1 VTSALPRA
9 DDLRLIPLDIDEDG
23 TRSRYLL
30 QPPLL
35 RHDGAIYGGTAIAAS
50 MMAMEAASQRDVLWV
65 TTQFVAPAPNGRV
78 IEMHTDVLASGKR
91 TAQLR
96 VTATIDGAVMYASL
110 GSTGIP
116 REGGL
121 SGQFESMPV
130 VTPPE
135 DSAPRTHG
143 PPRAEAP
150 TEPGWARVC
159 EYLVPEVLS
168 SERGGDGTMAMWTRF
183 RSGRPDDRERAERGA
198 SGIGMSPAQ
207 IAFAAD
213 MVPVAIARGAGK
225 MGAGTSLDNS
235 MRFVGAADTEWALLE
250 LQGNMASGGY
260 GHGIVRVWSQNGRL
274 LAVGSQTAS
283 MVYMFDENEPPPFLS
298 DATS

>member
-1 VTSALPRA
+1 VQLPRE
-9 DDLRLIPLDIDEDG
+9 DDLRLIPLDIDETG
-23 TRSRYLL
+23 TRSSYLL

-50 MMAMEAASQRDVLWV
+50 MMAMEAATGRDVLWV
-65 TTQFVAPAPNGRV
+65 TTQFVAPAPNGQV
-78 IEMHTDVLASGKR
+78 IEMQTDVLASGKR
-91 TAQLR
+91 TAQVR
-96 VTATIDGAVMYASL
+96 VTATIDGDVMYASL

-116 REGGL
+116 RENGL
-121 SGQFESMPV
+121 AGQFETMPV
-130 VTPPE
+130 VTPP
-135 DSAPRTHG
+135 DGSAPRMHG

-150 TEPGWARVC
+150 TEPGWAREC
-159 EYLVPEVLS
+159 EYLVPAIIS

-183 RSGRPDDRERAERGA
+183 RSGRP
-198 SGIGMSPAQ
+198 MSPAQ

-235 MRFVGAADTEWALLE
+235 MRFAGGADTEWVLLE

-260 GHGIVRVWSQNGRL
+260 GHGIVRVWSETGKL
-274 LAVGSQTAS
+274 IAAGSQTAS
-283 MVYMFDENEPPPFLS
+283 MIYMFDENDPPPFLS
-298 DATS
+298 GDASS

>member
-9 DDLRLIPLDIDEDG
+9 DDLRLIPLDIDESG
-23 TRSRYLL
+23 TRSSFLL

-65 TTQFVAPAPNGRV
+65 TTQFVAPAPNGRA
-78 IEMHTDVLASGKR
+78 IEMHAEVLASGKR
-91 TAQLR
+91 TAQVR
-96 VTATIDGAVMYASL
+96 VTATIDGEVMYASL
-110 GSTGIP
+110 GSTGTA
-116 REGGL
+116 RENGL
-121 SGQFESMPV
+121 TGQFETMPV

-135 DSAPRTHG
+135 DSAPRMQG

-150 TEPGWARVC
+150 TEPGWAREC
-159 EYLVPEVLS
+159 EYLVPDILS
-168 SERGGDGTMAMWTRF
+168 TERAGDGTMAMWTRF
-183 RSGRPDDRERAERGA
+183 RSGRP
-198 SGIGMSPAQ
+198 MSPAQ

-213 MVPVAIARGAGK
+213 MVPVAIARGAGR

-235 MRFVGAADTEWALLE
+235 MRFVGGSDTEWALLE

-260 GHGIVRVWSQNGRL
+260 GHGIVRVWSQSGKL
-274 LAVGSQTAS
+274 LATGSQTAS
-283 MVYMFDENEPPPFLS
+283 MIYIFSDGDPPPFP
-298 DATS
+298 TSS

>member
-9 DDLRLIPLDIDEDG
+9 DDLRLIPLDIDESG
-23 TRSRYLL
+23 TRSSFLL

-50 MMAMEAASQRDVLWV
+50 MMAMEAASQRDVQWV
-65 TTQFVAPAPNGRV
+65 TTQFVAPAPNGHV
-78 IEMHTDVLASGKR
+78 IEMHTEVLASGKR

-96 VTATIDGAVMYASL
+96 VTATIDGEVMYASL

-116 REGGL
+116 RGNGL
-121 SGQFESMPV
+121 SGQFETMPV

-135 DSAPRTHG
+135 DSAPRMHG

-150 TEPGWARVC
+150 TEPGWQREC
-159 EYLVPEVLS
+159 EYLVPEILS
-168 SERGGDGTMAMWTRF
+168 TERGGTGTMAMWTRF
-183 RSGRPDDRERAERGA
+183 RSGRP
-198 SGIGMSPAQ
+198 MSPAQ

-235 MRFVGAADTEWALLE
+235 MRFIGGADTEWALLE
-250 LQGNMASGGY
+250 LQGNMAAGGY
-260 GHGIVRVWSQNGRL
+260 GHGIVRVWSRSGTL

-283 MVYMFDENEPPPFLS
+283 MIYMFDEGAPPPFLS
-298 DATS
+298 GEATS

>member
-1 VTSALPRA
+1 MTSALPRS
-9 DDLRLIPLDIDEDG
+9 DDLRLIPLEIDEGG

-50 MMAMEAASQRDVLWV
+50 MMAMEAATQRDVLWV
-65 TTQFVAPAPNGRV
+65 TTQFVAPAPNGHV
-78 IEMHTDVLASGKR
+78 IEMQTDVLASGKR
-91 TAQLR
+91 TAQVR
-96 VTATIDGAVMYASL
+96 VTATIDGHVMYASL
-110 GSTGIP
+110 GSCGIP
-116 REGGL
+116 RENGFA
-121 SGQFESMPV
+121 GQFETMPV
-130 VTPPE
+130 VMSPQ
-135 DSAPRTHG
+135 DSPARMHG

-150 TEPGWARVC
+150 TEPGWAREC
-159 EYLVPEVLS
+159 EYLMPDILEN
-168 SERGGDGTMAMWTRF
+168 ERGGDGTMAMWTRL
-183 RSGRPDDRERAERGA
+183 RNGRP
-198 SGIGMSPAQ
+198 MTPAQ

-235 MRFVGAADTEWALLE
+235 MRFVGGAQTEWVLLE

-260 GHGIVRVWSQNGRL
+260 GHGLVRVWSQDGKL

-283 MVYMFDENEPPPFLS
+283 MIYMFDENDPPPFLQQS
-298 DATS
+298 

>member
-1 VTSALPRA
+1 MTSALPRA
-9 DDLRLIPLDIDEDG
+9 DDLRLIPLEIDEGG

-50 MMAMEAASQRDVLWV
+50 MMAMEAATQRDVQWV

-78 IEMHTDVLASGKR
+78 IEMHTEVLASGKR
-91 TAQLR
+91 TAQVR
-96 VTATIDGAVMYASL
+96 VTATIDDEVMYASL

-116 REGGL
+116 RENGL
-121 SGQFESMPV
+121 TGQFETMPV
-130 VTPPE
+130 VTRPE
-135 DSAPRTHG
+135 DSAPRMQG

-150 TEPGWARVC
+150 TEPGWAREC
-159 EYLVPEVLS
+159 EYLVPDIVE

-183 RSGRPDDRERAERGA
+183 RSGRP
-198 SGIGMSPAQ
+198 MSPAQ

-213 MVPVAIARGAGK
+213 MVPVAIARGAGR

-235 MRFVGAADTEWALLE
+235 MRFAGGADTEWVLLE

-260 GHGIVRVWSQNGRL
+260 GHGIVRVWSQTGRL
-274 LAVGSQTAS
+274 LATGSQTAS
-283 MVYMFDENEPPPFLS
+283 MIYMFDEKELPPFATG
-298 DATS
+298 ATS

>member
-1 VTSALPRA
+1 MQLPRE
-9 DDLRLIPLDIDEDG
+9 DDLRLIPLDIDETG
-23 TRSRYLL
+23 TRSSYLL

-50 MMAMEAASQRDVLWV
+50 MMAMEAATQRDVLWV

-78 IEMHTDVLASGKR
+78 IEMQTDVLASGKR
-91 TAQLR
+91 TAQVR
-96 VTATIDGAVMYASL
+96 VTATIDGDVMYASL

-116 REGGL
+116 RENGL
-121 SGQFESMPV
+121 TGQFETMPV
-130 VTPPE
+130 VTAPS
-135 DSAPRTHG
+135 DSAPRMQG

-150 TEPGWARVC
+150 TEPGWAREC
-159 EYLVPEVLS
+159 EYLVPDILS

-183 RSGRPDDRERAERGA
+183 RSGRP
-198 SGIGMSPAQ
+198 MSPAQ

-235 MRFVGAADTEWALLE
+235 MRFSGGADTEWVLLE

-260 GHGIVRVWSQNGRL
+260 GHGIVRVWSETGKL
-274 LAVGSQTAS
+274 IAAGSQTAS
-283 MVYMFDENEPPPFLS
+283 MIYMFDEGGPPPFLRDS
-298 DATS
+298 SS

>member
-1 VTSALPRA
+1 MSSTLPRA
-9 DDLRLIPLDIDEDG
+9 DDLRLIPLEIDDGG

-50 MMAMEAASQRDVLWV
+50 MMAMEAATQRDVQWV
-65 TTQFVAPAPNGRV
+65 TTQFVAPAPNGHV
-78 IEMHTDVLASGKR
+78 IEMQMDVLASGKR
-91 TAQLR
+91 TAQVR
-96 VTATIDGAVMYASL
+96 VTATIDGEVMYASL

-116 REGGL
+116 RTNGL
-121 SGQFESMPV
+121 TGQFETMPV
-130 VTPPE
+130 VTPPDE
-135 DSAPRTHG
+135 SAPRMHG

-150 TEPGWARVC
+150 TEPGWAREC
-159 EYLVPEVLS
+159 EYLVPEILES
-168 SERGGDGTMAMWTRF
+168 PRGGDGTMAMWTRF
-183 RSGRPDDRERAERGA
+183 RSGRPGDRERAERGA

-235 MRFVGAADTEWALLE
+235 MRFIGGSDTEWVLLE
-250 LQGNMASGGY
+250 LQGNMAAGGY
-260 GHGIVRVWSQNGRL
+260 GHGIVRVWSQSGKL
-274 LAVGSQTAS
+274 LAIGSQTAS
-283 MVYMFDENEPPPFLS
+283 MVYMFDESSPPPFLAQS
-298 DATS
+298 